1 MTKKTLYALWAALYI
16 LCAGLGFIP
25 GFSATVSPVAQSALT
40 ALALLFFLPPAWL
53 LVLAAR
59 QQDTET
65 LRRMRNLSA
74 LSLGLTLL
82 VLVCGLA
89 FAMAGD
95 TVGIFF
101 HVLLILVSSPMVCGG
116 YWVVSLFLW
125 ACLLMVSLSTLR
137 KHNKRKG

>member
-1 MTKKTLYALWAALYI
+1 MTKKTLYTLWGGLYI

-25 GFSATVSPVAQSALT
+25 GFAGTVSPAAQSALT
-40 ALALLFFLPPAWL
+40 ALALLFFLPPGWL
-53 LVLAAR
+53 LVQANR
-59 QQDTET
+59 EGDKVT
-65 LRRMRNLSA
+65 LRRVRNLSA

-82 VLVCGLA
+82 VLVGGL
-89 FAMAGD
+89 FFTMAGD
-95 TVGIFF
+95 AVGIFF
-101 HVLLILVSSPMVCGG
+101 HVVLILVSSPMVCGG